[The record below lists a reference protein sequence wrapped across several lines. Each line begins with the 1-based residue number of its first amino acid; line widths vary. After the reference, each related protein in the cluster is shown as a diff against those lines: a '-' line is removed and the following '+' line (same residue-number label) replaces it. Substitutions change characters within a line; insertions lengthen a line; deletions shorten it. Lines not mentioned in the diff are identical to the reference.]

1 LGQCGEYLIDSDADE
16 ADGANEVIAGTPFSS
31 DCKEGAAD
39 GQEDRAEQSG
49 LVCDLCG
56 QVLKQRGRM
65 KLHRDSNTCQR
76 AQKKR
81 RKAEEK
87 AEDRPPAEMEE
98 TAGTPGFS
106 CEHCRATWE
115 SKAALDGHRTH
126 CKAPPKEKEL
136 NGATEP
142 LDAAA
147 EESSAEQ
154 PGGLVALG
162 AEQGGREAGRE
173 EGGEGVR

>member
-1 LGQCGEYLIDSDADE
+1 MDSDADE
-16 ADGANEVIAGTPFSS
+16 ADGANESAEVIAGTPFSS

-65 KLHRDSNTCQR
+65 KQHRDSSTCQR

-87 AEDRPPAEMEE
+87 AEDRPGSARVLWLDERPL
-98 TAGTPGFS
+98 GR
-106 CEHCRATWE
+106 RA
-115 SKAALDGHRTH
+115 
-126 CKAPPKEKEL
+126 
-136 NGATEP
+136 
-142 LDAAA
+142 
-147 EESSAEQ
+147 
-154 PGGLVALG
+154 
-162 AEQGGREAGRE
+162 
-173 EGGEGVR
+173 